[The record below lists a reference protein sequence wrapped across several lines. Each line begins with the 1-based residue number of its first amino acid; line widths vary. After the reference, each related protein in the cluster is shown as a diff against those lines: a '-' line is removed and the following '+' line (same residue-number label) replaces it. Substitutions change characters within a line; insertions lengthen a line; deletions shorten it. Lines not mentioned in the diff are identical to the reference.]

1 MPNGITKETF
11 EGLESVDDKLSILF
25 DIVMEIRAH
34 VKTYVKIWG
43 LIGGVIP
50 PAIFLLFLIAKYWIS

>member
-11 EGLESVDDKLSILF
+11 ENLESVDDKLAILF
-25 DIVMEIRAH
+25 DIVMEIRGH

-43 LIGGVIP
+43 LVDG
-50 PAIFLLFLIAKYWIS
+50 